1 MVCPA
6 AQREERACLEGPLGS
21 RGGSGCQAGRVSAQI
36 VKHLGRL
43 ARGSRL
49 ERLLPEIN
57 VAFLGRTFGLSPGM
71 QWVDGE
77 GDVQVGGRFS
87 K

>member
-1 MVCPA
+1 M
-6 AQREERACLEGPLGS
+6 
-21 RGGSGCQAGRVSAQI
+21 
-36 VKHLGRL
+36 KHLGCL

-57 VAFLGRTFGLSPGM
+57 DAFLGRTFGLSPGM

-77 GDVQVGGRFS
+77 GDAQVGGRFN